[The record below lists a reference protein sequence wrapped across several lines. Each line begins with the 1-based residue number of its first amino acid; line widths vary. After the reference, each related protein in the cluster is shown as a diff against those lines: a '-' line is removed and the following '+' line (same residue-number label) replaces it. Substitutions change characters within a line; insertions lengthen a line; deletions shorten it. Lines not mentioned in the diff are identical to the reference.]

1 MKDVTKLAK
10 ALAIFGL
17 SWCAVG
23 ILLIVASNIQI
34 HLGIDQFQLLDQKP
48 LKNGA
53 FTAFHLCPGLGL
65 YLAGRTL
72 LKKQESG
79 ARP

>member
-1 MKDVTKLAK
+1 MKNVTKLAK
-10 ALAIFGL
+10 ALTIFGL

-23 ILLIVASNIQI
+23 ILLIVTSNIQI
-34 HLGIDQFQLLDQKP
+34 HFGIDQFQLLDQKQ

-53 FTAFHLCPGLGL
+53 FTALLLFPGLGL

-72 LKKQESG
+72 LKKQESD